1 MSGMKKFFGIGL
13 LALLTTAYLTSSCSR
28 DEFSGS
34 LLEAKKATFND
45 NFIAEYG
52 NIAPNHDWGFGS
64 NNGTRAFTRAAA
76 DGLPDAPTFS
86 RKPSKP
92 SSSKTFYNTL
102 QEAIDNVGEENVVYP
117 ENITDNNDWNS
128 INSKVVRI
136 NATYYTVGANSY
148 NMTII
153 VAETMSFDA
162 SGLSNSGD
170 GCIICVPRGVTLTL
184 TGTREKLS
192 IYLASGANLDLSS
205 MSTASITGDLVMAG
219 NNTVTA
225 DGLYFLN
232 SKIIANG
239 GCSITATQIEL
250 DQNCTL
256 WNEGTIRVKTGD
268 SYTADNALKVKN
280 TGVTIYNAASKTIE
294 VGSIDLNASGTEL
307 IYNDGIVTCHGAIE
321 LDNSSD
327 EIVNNG
333 SLSGASLQLKAGGL
347 YYNVGTTSIS
357 GLTKVSNANCG
368 WQNDG
373 QYTSGSFEV
382 DQYSVK
388 NYNNCKLTVTDN
400 FWLNRGKFVL
410 NGGIDGG
417 ASLICNTF
425 TFEDTSNFYMG
436 GKSLVLVNGVLT
448 TNNCNSSYGFRAT
461 STTDYAVLKA
471 RSIVKGIDD
480 DQFHMSYYGKLYVD
494 AGSHFA
500 QGYKDT
506 GFGEPYYFFDN
517 DVKFSF
523 AGAGVTD
530 QSGNVHGDHPAAATI
545 PVSIPVSSCTPGYN
559 TTTTTTEIVLKQS
572 GRVFCEDLGNVGSS
586 DIDYNDVVFDAWIYV
601 KRTNNDPNTDVF
613 HCAFIQLLAAGGTM
627 SVQVAGE
634 DVHPLF
640 GVQNDVMVNTF
651 REDQSNIGGAKHAEY
666 GVNGYTT
673 FPDKIVITNANIVTG
688 LDGEMNIRNIP
699 ITVKTYNTAQEL
711 TAGDSEAPLKFMAPI
726 GTKWAAERVRFGN
739 AYERFSAWVS
749 NPADE
754 PWAYPNDF
762 YTYDGSMPA
771 VSTYAPTDAEIAA
784 ASASSS
790 TGGNNGN
797 NNGGGSGD
805 GDAPSFGTLTGTEVA
820 VNTTPLSSNSS
831 LTVGVSDI
839 SNTPA
844 ATIYVY
850 GTGEGIVYVN
860 GVEATTVAT
869 RAAAGVVKSCTLTPK
884 QMGLGGLTI
893 TGGNFTVY
901 RLSYQATTLPA
912 VSQPAGTVLFGGNG
926 QSKNM
931 ANWGINQFSVA
942 GSSLSGLTDKTK
954 IRVAGIG
961 FEQGNDSWQVQIA
974 VGNPWTV
981 IGTQTYWTKGTD
993 GAVTVEF
1000 ELTQDQATAL
1010 LSGGL
1015 IVQGINFIMKYVT
1028 VDNSGVSTDEP
1039 TYEGTI
1045 LWQGDEVPSM
1055 NNSFGITPGPK
1066 ITSATGKLRFY
1077 GTLTDTSDPKIIVN
1091 INQTTEILNSTFV
1104 EPYVETN
1111 VTETIKSMLDSWG
1124 TMFVNGQQYKIKA
1137 ITWVQ

>member
-1 MSGMKKFFGIGL
+1 MKKFFGIGL
-13 LALLTTAYLTSSCSR
+13 LALLTTAYFTSSCSR
-28 DEFSGS
+28 DDLSGS
-34 LLEAKKATFND
+34 MIDAKKATFND
-45 NFIAEYG
+45 NFKSEYG
-52 NIAPNHDWGFGS
+52 NIDVNHDWGFGI

-92 SSSKTFYNTL
+92 SSTKTFYNTL

-136 NATYYTVGANSY
+136 NATNYTVGANSY

-170 GCIICVPRGVTLTL
+170 GCIICVPSGVTLTL

-307 IYNDGIVTCHGAIE
+307 IYNDGTVTCHGAIE

-327 EIVNNG
+327 EIINNG
-333 SLSGASLQLKAGGL
+333 SLSGASLQLKAGGH

-530 QSGNVHGDHPAAATI
+530 QNGNVHGDHPAAATI

-559 TTTTTTEIVLKQS
+559 PTTTTTTKIVLLQS
-572 GRVFCEDLGNVGSS
+572 GRVFCEDLGNVSNAT
-586 DIDYNDVVFDAWIYV
+586 DIDYNDIVFDAWIYV
-601 KRTNNDPNTDVF
+601 KRTNDDESTDVF
-613 HCAFIQLLAAGGTM
+613 YKAFVQPLAAGGTI
-627 SVQVAGE
+627 SAQIAGV
-634 DVHPLF
+634 DVHKTLF
-640 GVQNDVMVNTF
+640 GVENDVMVNTF
-651 REDQSNIGGAKHAEY
+651 KEGASNLNSAVKHCEY
-666 GVNGYTT
+666 GVDGYYTM
-673 FPDKIVITNANIVTG
+673 PPKIVITSSALLTG
-688 LDGEMNIRNIP
+688 LNNEINIKYIP
-699 ITVKTYNTAQEL
+699 IAARTSGNEAVEL
-711 TAGDSEAPLKFMAPI
+711 TSTSRTDAPLKFMAPI
-726 GTKWAAERVRFGN
+726 GTPWAAERVKFGTAYTGFMDWVGDHTKTPWSTGQSALICNIESVAPTDEEIN
-739 AYERFSAWVS
+739 APTNANGVEVVETTTPTTPTTPNVPTVTHPD
-749 NPADE
+749 NP
-754 PWAYPNDF
+754 
-762 YTYDGSMPA
+762 TYDGPDVTFTSEW
-771 VSTYAPTDAEIAA
+771 SGNISLNKNTYP
-784 ASASSS
+784 
-790 TGGNNGN
+790 
-797 NNGGGSGD
+797 
-805 GDAPSFGTLTGTEVA
+805 
-820 VNTTPLSSNSS
+820 
-831 LTVGVSDI
+831 
-839 SNTPA
+839 
-844 ATIYVY
+844 
-850 GTGEGIVYVN
+850 
-860 GVEATTVAT
+860 
-869 RAAAGVVKSCTLTPK
+869 
-884 QMGLGGLTI
+884 
-893 TGGNFTVY
+893 
-901 RLSYQATTLPA
+901 
-912 VSQPAGTVLFGGNG
+912 
-926 QSKNM
+926 
-931 ANWGINQFSVA
+931 
-942 GSSLSGLTDKTK
+942 
-954 IRVAGIG
+954 
-961 FEQGNDSWQVQIA
+961 A
-974 VGNPWTV
+974 VGNVGNGTV
-981 IGTQTYWTKGTD
+981 VRVYGYGTSSDWHVKLARQETNWVDIDWKTGSTSYTFT
-993 GAVTVEF
+993 EP
-1000 ELTQDQATAL
+1000 LTFTLNAEQATNL
-1010 LSGGL
+1010 KNSGTL
-1015 IVQGINFIMKYVT
+1015 IVYGKDYVVKYVDI
-1028 VDNSGVSTDEP
+1028 DNSGVTVEP
-1039 TYEGTI
+1039 TYEGTV
-1045 LWQGDEVPSM
+1045 LWQGDAVPSWYG
-1055 NNSFGITPGPK
+1055 SVVITTIPV
-1066 ITSATGKLRFY
+1066 SAGTTDKVRFY
-1077 GTLTDTSDPKIIVN
+1077 GTLTDTSEPKIQVKIGEN
-1091 INQTTEILNSTFV
+1091 ILLDSTFG
-1104 EPYVETN
+1104 EPYVEISVTDFIIEKLKEYTN
-1111 VTETIKSMLDSWG
+1111 WT
-1124 TMFVNGQQYKIKA
+1124 VNGQQFKLKA
-1137 ITWVQ
+1137 VTLVH

>member
-1 MSGMKKFFGIGL
+1 MKKFFGIGL
-13 LALLTTAYLTSSCSR
+13 LALLTTAYFTSSCSR

-52 NIAPNHDWGFGS
+52 NIAPNHDWGFGID
-64 NNGTRAFTRAAA
+64 NGTRAFTRAAA

-92 SSSKTFYNTL
+92 SSTKTFYNTL

-136 NATYYTVGANSY
+136 NATNYTVGANSY

-170 GCIICVPRGVTLTL
+170 GCIICVPSGVTLTL

-294 VGSIDLNASGTEL
+294 VGSIELNASGTEL
-307 IYNDGIVTCHGAIE
+307 IYNDGTVTCHGAIE

-327 EIVNNG
+327 EIINNG
-333 SLSGASLQLKAGGL
+333 SLSGASLQLKAGGH

-388 NYNNCKLTVTDN
+388 NYNNCKLTVTGN
-400 FWLNRGKFVL
+400 FWLNKGKFVL

-436 GKSLVLVNGVLT
+436 GKSLVLVNGALT

-471 RSIVKGIDD
+471 ESIVKGISD

-506 GFGEPYYFFDN
+506 GFGQPYYFFDN

-523 AGAGVTD
+523 AGVGVTD
-530 QSGNVHGDHPAAATI
+530 QNGNVHGNHPAAATI

-572 GRVFCEDLGNVGSS
+572 GRVFCEDLGSVGAT

-613 HCAFIQLLAAGGTM
+613 YKAFIQPLAAGGTI
-627 SVQVAGE
+627 SAQIAGV
-634 DVHPLF
+634 DVHKTLF
-640 GVQNDVMVNTF
+640 GVENDVMVNTYK
-651 REDQSNIGGAKHAEY
+651 EGASNLNSAAKHCEY
-666 GVNGYTT
+666 GANGYNTM
-673 FPDKIVITNANIVTG
+673 PSKIVITRSALLTGPNNEINIKY
-688 LDGEMNIRNIP
+688 IP
-699 ITVKTYNTAQEL
+699 IAARTSGNVAVEL
-711 TAGDSEAPLKFMAPI
+711 TSISATDAPLKFMAPL
-726 GTKWAAERVRFGN
+726 GTPWAAERVKFGD
-739 AYERFSAWVS
+739 AYTGFAEWVGDR
-749 NPADE
+749 NKT
-754 PWAYPNDF
+754 PW
-762 YTYDGSMPA
+762 
-771 VSTYAPTDAEIAA
+771 STGQSSLVCNIESVPPTDAEIKAPVID
-784 ASASSS
+784 
-790 TGGNNGN
+790 TNGN
-797 NNGGGSGD
+797 GVVV
-805 GDAPSFGTLTGTEVA
+805 TGNTP
-820 VNTTPLSSNSS
+820 TTPTTPQDNNPTAPTVTGPTGHEATWSGTQAFTVNADGSWSGNVSFDSNS
-831 LTVGVSDI
+831 LAFNNMGNGTYI
-839 SNTPA
+839 R
-844 ATIYVY
+844 IYGY
-850 GTGEGIVYVN
+850 GT
-860 GVEATTVAT
+860 
-869 RAAAGVVKSCTLTPK
+869 S
-884 QMGLGGLTI
+884 
-893 TGGNFTVY
+893 
-901 RLSYQATTLPA
+901 
-912 VSQPAGTVLFGGNG
+912 
-926 QSKNM
+926 
-931 ANWGINQFSVA
+931 
-942 GSSLSGLTDKTK
+942 
-954 IRVAGIG
+954 
-961 FEQGNDSWQVQIA
+961 NDWQVQLA
-974 VGNPWTV
+974 HQLNQEPWT
-981 IGTQTYWTKGTD
+981 WT
-993 GAVTVEF
+993 
-1000 ELTQDQATAL
+1000 ELTSYQQTGTNVNTSTTIEFGRLSAEEAQAIKDDGKL
-1010 LSGGL
+1010 YVHGK
-1015 IVQGINFIMKYVT
+1015 NFVVKYIDI
-1028 VDNSGVSTDEP
+1028 DNSGVTSDPINVGDVTADGK
-1039 TYEGTI
+1039 TVVQV
-1045 LWQGDEVPSM
+1045 LWL
-1055 NNSFGITPGPK
+1055 GPK
-1066 ITSATGKLRFY
+1066 AGYFDATFDNDKLASLQNGDKIRFY
-1077 GTLTDTSDPKIIVN
+1077 GIYQNGYQVYVHNSGWSSYSIPGWTDNGNNPYASGENLWNSINDTEGYFDLNITNDLATMYKDGCGIQVYNITLNYIV
-1091 INQTTEILNSTFV
+1091 IV
-1104 EPYVETN
+1104 R
-1111 VTETIKSMLDSWG
+1111 
-1124 TMFVNGQQYKIKA
+1124 
-1137 ITWVQ
+1137 

>member
-1 MSGMKKFFGIGL
+1 MKKFFGIGL
-13 LALLTTAYLTSSCSR
+13 LALLTTAYFTSSCSR
-28 DEFSGS
+28 DDLSGS
-34 LLEAKKATFND
+34 MIDAKKATFND

-52 NIAPNHDWGFGS
+52 NIAPNHDWGFGF

-102 QEAIDNVGEENVVYP
+102 QEAIDDVGENNVVYP

-136 NATYYTVGANSY
+136 NATNYTVGANSY

-170 GCIICVPRGVTLTL
+170 GCIICVPSGVTLTL

-307 IYNDGIVTCHGAIE
+307 IYNDGTVTCHGAIE

-333 SLSGASLQLKAGGL
+333 SLSGASLKLKAGGL

-388 NYNNCKLTVTDN
+388 NYNNCKLTVTGN

-436 GKSLVLVNGVLT
+436 GKSLVLVNGALT

-471 RSIVKGIDD
+471 ESIVKGISD

-530 QSGNVHGDHPAAATI
+530 QNGNVHGDHPAAATI

-601 KRTNNDPNTDVF
+601 KRTNNDPDTDVF

-688 LDGEMNIRNIP
+688 SDGKMNFRNIP
-699 ITVKTYNTAQEL
+699 ITVKTNNTAQEL
-711 TAGDSEAPLKFMAPI
+711 TDEDSKAPLKFMAPI

-749 NPADE
+749 NPNDE

-784 ASASSS
+784 ASSS
-790 TGGNNGN
+790 TGGNNDN
-797 NNGGGSGD
+797 NNRNNND
-805 GDAPSFGTLTGTEVA
+805 G
-820 VNTTPLSSNSS
+820 TTPPEVTGPTGHRATWSGTQEF
-831 LTVGVSDI
+831 TVNAEGKWEGNVPFD

-844 ATIYVY
+844 FNNMGDGTYIRIYGYGTSNNWQVQLARQLNQDPWTWTELENYQRTGHSVNTSATIAFGPLSAEEVQAIKDDGKLYVH
-850 GTGEGIVYVN
+850 GKN
-860 GVEATTVAT
+860 F
-869 RAAAGVVKSCTLTPK
+869 VVKYIDIDNT
-884 QMGLGGLTI
+884 GVN
-893 TGGNFTVY
+893 TGGN
-901 RLSYQATTLPA
+901 SGGGTTDYE
-912 VSQPAGTVLFGGNG
+912 GTVLWGGDGTTAEPNWFG
-926 QSKNM
+926 
-931 ANWGINQFSVA
+931 SVRA
-942 GSSLSGLTDKTK
+942 
-954 IRVAGIG
+954 
-961 FEQGNDSWQVQIA
+961 
-974 VGNPWTV
+974 
-981 IGTQTYWTKGTD
+981 
-993 GAVTVEF
+993 
-1000 ELTQDQATAL
+1000 
-1010 LSGGL
+1010 
-1015 IVQGINFIMKYVT
+1015 
-1028 VDNSGVSTDEP
+1028 
-1039 TYEGTI
+1039 
-1045 LWQGDEVPSM
+1045 
-1055 NNSFGITPGPK
+1055 TPGPK
-1066 ITSATGKLRFY
+1066 ITSATGKIRFY
-1077 GTLTDTSDPKIIVN
+1077 GVVTDTNDPWITVFTTINGTDTKILDCKF
-1091 INQTTEILNSTFV
+1091 EA
-1104 EPYVETN
+1104 PYVEVN
-1111 VTETIKSMLDSWG
+1111 VTQQIMDDLEGYAGLII
-1124 TMFVNGQQYKIKA
+1124 NGQGYTLTA
-1137 ITWVQ
+1137 ITWVP